1 MISNTVK
8 MKRTYILA
16 FTLLLSCLFSVHAA
30 YPDDFDKA
38 LDAGAVLPG
47 HVIFKITEAAAEKTE
62 DPMSLPAHLRDL
74 LSNHGVRSTHRVFP
88 YHNAPVEKYH
98 SSGLALVDLSRIFE
112 TVVDDAERMKGVM
125 YALASSGLTDYVQAR
140 PVPRL
145 LNPEFKTDTSA
156 YHPNDPLTDQQYYLD
171 NIAAYE
177 AWAVTRGDT
186 NYMVGI
192 VDTGVELDHPDLVD
206 AIAYNY
212 DDPINGED
220 SDNDG
225 YVDNFYGWDLGEGN
239 NDPSINNS
247 AHGIHVS
254 GIAAAM
260 TNNHEGIAGVGYH
273 TRFLPVKI
281 DDELGR
287 LIKAY
292 EGIVYAADQG
302 VDVVNCS
309 WGSHFNAGPFGQD
322 IINYAV
328 LNNDVLV
335 IAAAGNADDDVPFYP
350 ASFDHVVSV
359 AATDSLD
366 HKAGFSSYG
375 PFIDIAAPGH
385 QVMSTWVN
393 GSYMRGNGTSMAS
406 PVVAGAAALLRS
418 YYPDISALQTAAL
431 LRMTADPIDH
441 LEGNTDYASQLGYGR
456 LNMYRSL
463 TETTHSY
470 IRIAEHV
477 TDPAE
482 LGNAGPGTE
491 FELKMHM
498 QNMLAPANSVLALMT
513 TASENLEVL
522 TDTVSFG
529 SVDSLLVFDNFLQ
542 PFQVYARPDL
552 PENYTALF
560 AVHFFDEEG
569 NIIGREFF
577 QRVLNREYINIEAG
591 PIKTTI
597 SALGAVGFNYP
608 DYSQGWGLTYDGS
621 YTVLRNGGIV
631 LANSPAETV
640 DNVYG
645 SEKGTFS
652 EKLFAEQHPV
662 IHTDHLLAPIVVSG
676 RLTEN
681 IDQVSTPLDL
691 AISYDYYFWDYDDPK
706 DYFILHYH
714 VVNQSE
720 ATYSHLYAGFFAD
733 WILRNNKLHR
743 ATIDIP
749 SRVAYAYSDEGGH
762 YTGIQ
767 LLSDGGM
774 RHYAFDNQGAKGSM
788 RIDNGFSDVQKYAAL
803 TTNRLQA
810 GYFAADNDISSMIS
824 HGPHT
829 LHPGDTLSF
838 GFALHFA
845 DELDDLRDHATEAK
859 IFYDA
864 LEDLETSISEPACEI
879 ATDPMQVY
887 PNPFADKMN
896 VRFGIEMEGTYTL
909 SLYGSDGRLKLSRKI
924 NLVPGQV
931 KTIEKNLSDLAP
943 GLYLLS
949 LQGRD
954 VNHSQIIIRE

>member
-1 MISNTVK
+1 MISNTGK
-8 MKRTYILA
+8 MKRTYVLII
-16 FTLLLSCLFSVHAA
+16 TLLLSCLFSVHAA
-30 YPDDFDKA
+30 HLNDFDKA

-47 HVIFKITEAAAEKTE
+47 HVIFKISAEVAEKTE
-62 DPMSLPAHLRDL
+62 DPMFLPAHLKDL
-74 LSNHGVRSTHRVFP
+74 LSNHGVKSTRRVFP
-88 YHNAPVEKYH
+88 DHTAPIEKYH
-98 SSGLALVDLSRIFE
+98 PSGLALADLSRIFE
-112 TVVDDAERMKGVM
+112 TVVDDAERMKDVM
-125 YALASSGLTDYVQAR
+125 NALAASGLTDYVQAR

-156 YHPNDPLTDQQYYLD
+156 YHPNDPLTGQQYYLE

-177 AWAVTRGDT
+177 AWAITRGDT
-186 NYMVGI
+186 NYVVGI

-212 DDPINGED
+212 GDPINGED

-309 WGSHFNAGPFGQD
+309 WGSHFNPGPFGQD
-322 IINYAV
+322 IIDYAV

-350 ASFDHVVSV
+350 ASFDLVVSV

-375 PFIDIAAPGH
+375 PHVDISAPGH

-418 YYPDISALQTAAL
+418 HYPGISALQTAAL

-441 LEGNTDYASQLGYGR
+441 LEGNADYTSQLGYGR

-477 TDPAE
+477 TDPDE
-482 LGNAGPGTE
+482 LGNVGPGTE
-491 FELKMHM
+491 FELMMHM
-498 QNMLAPANSVLALMT
+498 QNMLAPASSVFALMT

-522 TDTVSFG
+522 TDTISFG
-529 SVDSLLVFDNFLQ
+529 PVDSLLVVDNFSR
-542 PFQVYARPDL
+542 PFHVYARSEL

-560 AVHFFDEEG
+560 TVHFFDESG
-569 NIIGREFF
+569 NKIGRESFR
-577 QRVLNREYINIEAG
+577 RVLNREYVNIEAG

-608 DYSQGWGLTYDGS
+608 DYFQGWGLTYDDD
-621 YTVLRNGGIV
+621 YTVLRSGGVV
-631 LANSPAETV
+631 LANSSSQVT
-640 DNVYG
+640 DNIYG
-645 SEKGTFS
+645 SGEDTFS
-652 EKLFAEQHPV
+652 EKLFAEKPPV

-676 RLTEN
+676 RLQDN
-681 IDQVSTPLDL
+681 IEQVSTPLDL
-691 AISYDYYFWDYDDPK
+691 EISYDYYFWDYDDPK

-714 VVNQSE
+714 VVNRSE
-720 ATYSHLYAGFFAD
+720 ATYSDLYAGFFAD
-733 WILRNNKLHR
+733 WILLNNKLHR

-749 SRVAYAYSDEGGH
+749 SRVAYAHSDEGGH

-774 RHYAFDNQGAKGSM
+774 RHYAFDNQGANGSM
-788 RIDNGFSDVQKYAAL
+788 RIDNGFSDMQKYAAL

-810 GYFAADNDISSMIS
+810 GSFAADNDISSLIS

-859 IFYDA
+859 MFYHA
-864 LEDLETSISEPACEI
+864 LEDLETSISDPAHET
-879 ATDPMQVY
+879 ATGSMQVY
-887 PNPFADKMN
+887 PNPFADEMN
-896 VRFGIEMEGTYTL
+896 IRFCNKLEGIYTF
-909 SLYGSDGRLKLSRKI
+909 SLYGSDGRLKLSRKVS
-924 NLVPGQV
+924 LAPGQS
-931 KTIEKNLSDLAP
+931 KTIQKNLSGIAP

-954 VNHSQIIIRE
+954 VNHSQIIIRK